1 MLSGVFG
8 TALAELGPVLANLAP
23 AVTQF
28 LTQLGGALV
37 TALTVAGPL
46 LAQLA
51 MFLSQNAN
59 WLGPV
64 VIGLGTLSALAGPL
78 VSGLTLLS
86 NAVRIVTVVFNLLKV
101 ALLSNPFTAI
111 ASPPSRC

>member
-46 LAQLA
+46 LARLA